1 MNVREEN
8 AARALIQGFLKDSV
22 PEYIKDTGQEILNSG
37 GVHKLTIRKEGD
49 TWDVEG
55 IVQGED
61 FQNYSPHL
69 MLIRITATL
78 YMLHRPERCLNMI

>member
-37 GVHKLTIRKEGD
+37 GVHKLTITERRLLGRGKASSRARTSELFAPPDAESGRLP
-49 TWDVEG
+49 
-55 IVQGED
+55 D
-61 FQNYSPHL
+61 FV
-69 MLIRITATL
+69 
-78 YMLHRPERCLNMI
+78 